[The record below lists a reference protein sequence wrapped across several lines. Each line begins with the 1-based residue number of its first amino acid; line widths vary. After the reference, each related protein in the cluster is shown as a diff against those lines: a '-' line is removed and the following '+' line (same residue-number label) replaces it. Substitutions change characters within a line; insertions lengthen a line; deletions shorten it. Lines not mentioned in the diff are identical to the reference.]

1 MAQDAGFRL
10 QLPDGR
16 CHVAASAWE
25 AVAWLNAHAL
35 APAEDPWR
43 YMVRVAGQ
51 VRRARGRPIPS
62 ADPARF
68 LAGLA
73 SAGWLSLEVAAPDE
87 VDRADSAG

>member
-1 MAQDAGFRL
+1 MAPGGGLRL

-25 AVAWLNAHAL
+25 AVAWLNASAL
-35 APAEDPWR
+35 APAADPWR
-43 YMVRVAGQ
+43 YMVKVAGQ

-62 ADPARF
+62 ADPSRF

-73 SAGWLSLEVAAPDE
+73 EAGWLSLEPASHGE
-87 VDRADSAG
+87 VDPSGATS